1 MPQWLNRIGDPFSD
15 CAAVFELIT
24 LEQIRGAN
32 ANPIT
37 ARQAELR
44 ARNAGEVN
52 DLCELVALIS
62 LTPAAGTPADVRLN
76 ELAAAWSLRELQ
88 FA

>member
-1 MPQWLNRIGDPFSD
+1 
-15 CAAVFELIT
+15 
-24 LEQIRGAN
+24 
-32 ANPIT
+32 
-37 ARQAELR
+37 
-44 ARNAGEVN
+44 VN

-88 FA
+88 FAKLVPKQSEIDAQRVVAISRYKKLTGQSEAWFVDIVSDANGV